1 MGACTQPG
9 SFFIVQELM
18 PGGDVEKLLRS
29 NTEISMVRRFVMA
42 KDAALGMN
50 WLHCNTPS
58 FIHRDL
64 KSSNLLI
71 GDNWKVKGEEK
82 KLSEN
87 REFLI
92 FGFSLKIDSSF

>member
-1 MGACTQPG
+1 
-9 SFFIVQELM
+9 M

-29 NTEISMVRRFVMA
+29 GADISLVRRMVMA

-50 WLHCNTPS
+50 WLHCNTPA

-71 GDNWKVKGEEK
+71 DDNFKVKGEQKKKTKENSHKSIKKKKRKK
-82 KLSEN
+82 KLN
-87 REFLI
+87 F
-92 FGFSLKIDSSF
+92 